1 MVTSP
6 EISRQVAL
14 DRIRVPEDVRMLDDA
29 HAQALAGFKRQRIIV
44 PLVSAP
50 TATASIFLPGSIA
63 TRRRNR

>member
-29 HAQALAGFKRQRIIV
+29 PRAGARRLQAAAHHRSARLRAHGDGFDLFAGFHRD
-44 PLVSAP
+44 P
-50 TATASIFLPGSIA
+50 
-63 TRRRNR
+63 RRNR